1 MRRGLGMRVR
11 GWSLLCLLIYSPRC
25 PQPDEPN
32 TTVDFGPY
40 LPFEHN
46 GQDDLNCLNLN
57 VTCPKDATL
66 PLPVFFWIH
75 GGSLTWGAGSDP
87 IWEPTVLVRRSIK
100 AGTPIV
106 VVTINYRLGPFG
118 FLSPIDAEDDTVEQ
132 GNFGFH
138 DQVNALEWCQRHI
151 AGFGGDP
158 RQVTIGGES
167 AGGCSVHALIAYQE
181 KLGEGRYFHRAVIQ
195 SGTFA
200 VMGFW
205 GRKRMDQIWN
215 DALTAL
221 RVDKHADPLESMRQ
235 LHWHRL
241 LYTKAFKVS
250 AMRWWRDCKLTTA
263 RRVWG
268 LL

>member
-1 MRRGLGMRVR
+1 MYTK
-11 GWSLLCLLIYSPRC
+11 LLIGSPRC

-57 VTCPKDATL
+57 VTCPKDIVK

-87 IWEPTVLVRRSIK
+87 IWEPSMLVRRSIE

-106 VVTINYRLGPFG
+106 VITINYRLGPFG
-118 FLSPIDAEDDTVEQ
+118 FLSPIDTDDDTAGQ
-132 GNFGFH
+132 GNFGLH

-167 AGGCSVHALIAYQE
+167 AGGCSTHALINYQE
-181 KLGEGRYFHRAVIQ
+181 KLGESLYFHRAVIQ

-205 GRKRMDQIWN
+205 DRQRMDQIWN
-215 DALTAL
+215 DALTEL
-221 RVDKHADPLESMRQ
+221 RVDQRANPLKTMRE

-241 LYTKAFKVS
+241 LYTETFKASEVLVVTS
-250 AMRWWRDCKLTTA
+250 DELMIA
-263 RRVWG
+263 RRVWSV
-268 LL
+268 LR